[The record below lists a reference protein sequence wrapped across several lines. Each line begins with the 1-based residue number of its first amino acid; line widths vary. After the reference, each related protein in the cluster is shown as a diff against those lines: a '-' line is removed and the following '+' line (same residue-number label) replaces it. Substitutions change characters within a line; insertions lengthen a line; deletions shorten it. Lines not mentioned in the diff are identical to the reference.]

1 MTHHSDKKL
10 RSEYSSSLVS
20 YTIGFVT
27 SVFLTLFAYLLVVS
41 EILQGWTAIVSIM
54 VLAVI
59 QCFVQL
65 IFFLNLGKTMGPR
78 WKLAAF
84 LFMLLIV
91 VIVAGGS
98 LWIMRDL
105 DYRMTLSPEQMLKYM
120 NKETGL

>member
-10 RSEYSSSLVS
+10 HSEYSSSLIS

-27 SVFLTLFAYLLVVS
+27 SVFLTLFAYLLIVS
-41 EILQGWTAIVSIM
+41 QILQGWTAIVSIM

-91 VIVAGGS
+91 IIVAGGS

>member
-1 MTHHSDKKL
+1 
-10 RSEYSSSLVS
+10 
-20 YTIGFVT
+20 
-27 SVFLTLFAYLLVVS
+27 
-41 EILQGWTAIVSIM
+41 M

-91 VIVAGGS
+91 IIVAGGS

>member
-1 MTHHSDKKL
+1 MTQHSEKKL
-10 RSEYSSSLVS
+10 RSEYSSSLIS
-20 YTIGFVT
+20 YTIGFVA
-27 SVFLTLFAYLLVVS
+27 SIFLTLFAYLLVVS
-41 EILQGWTAIVSIM
+41 GTLQGWTAIIGIM
-54 VLAVI
+54 ILALI

-65 IFFLNLGKTMGPR
+65 IFFLNLGKTVGPR

-91 VIVAGGS
+91 IIVAGGS